1 MSLRWKFWKRSKHEA
16 TEPAM
21 APVPA
26 PSLPS
31 APWFPLTSSKELLG
45 LQRIIGNQ
53 AVLQLLAP
61 RIKQSAPEAVNKLPR
76 QSFWRKLR
84 RH

>member
-1 MSLRWKFWKRSKHEA
+1 MSLHWKFWKRNRHGA
-16 TEPAM
+16 TEPVM
-21 APVPA
+21 APA
-26 PSLPS
+26 PPIPS
-31 APWFPLTSSKELLG
+31 AAWFPLTSSKELLG

-61 RIKQSAPEAVNKLPR
+61 RIKQSAAETANKAPH
-76 QSFWRKLR
+76 QPFWRKLR